1 MVTVLKLLLSRL
13 IFLNI
18 SPKSI
23 ILEAVFIYMS
33 STLKKKNQIVNV
45 CLFINVKA

>member
-33 STLKKKNQIVNV
+33 STLKKKKIK
-45 CLFINVKA
+45 L